1 MIGWHFRPDHHR
13 RAAGPWLPAMIR
25 YLAIKNLAVIESAS
39 VEFERSFNALTG
51 ETGAGKSMLV
61 EAMGLLLGGRA
72 SSDLVRTG
80 EELASVEAQLET
92 SDGREVLVRR
102 EITAQGRS
110 RAFVDGQLVNA
121 AALKTLVGEQVEL
134 HGQHEHQAL
143 LDPATHLPML
153 DAWARLGDQAA
164 TVASAWS
171 AVSEASQAL
180 ARAELDAGE
189 RASRLELVEFHL
201 NELRKASVLDGEDEA
216 LERERDVLRHADRL
230 KTLSADAYG
239 LLYEQEGAA
248 LTLLSQVWKRVADLS
263 AIDASFTGHLQVRDG
278 IRAQLDDLALTLRDY
293 HERFDVAP
301 GRLAEVEDRLAL
313 LERLK
318 RKHGPT
324 LEDVRRKTASLEREC
339 EALSAG
345 PQHKAAA
352 EATLAAAQT
361 AFLAVARTLS
371 TARRAAA
378 SSLGTSLESALAEL
392 GMGRARFE
400 VRLATS
406 EAPQTWHAGGIDL
419 AEFFLAA
426 NPGEDP
432 RPLARIASGGELSRI
447 MLAFK
452 TLDAGA
458 APARTLIFDE
468 VDAGIGGRAASVV
481 GEKLRSLGAHD
492 QVLCIT
498 HLPQIAALA
507 STHVLIEKRVRGS
520 RTVTSVTRLEGAARE
535 QEIARMMAG
544 ESALS
549 DDVLSA
555 ARTLLGAKAKVA
567 AGAKAKGE
575 SPSRAKAKARH

>member
-1 MIGWHFRPDHHR
+1 
-13 RAAGPWLPAMIR
+13 MIR

-39 VEFERSFNALTG
+39 VEFERAFNVLTG

-80 EELASVEAQLET
+80 EDLASVEAQLET
-92 SDGREVLVRR
+92 PDGREVLVRR

-121 AALKTLVGEQVEL
+121 AALKTLVGDLVEL

-153 DAWARLGDQAA
+153 DAWARLGDH
-164 TVASAWS
+164 ASAVATAWT
-171 AVSEASQAL
+171 AVSDASQAL

-201 NELRKASVLDGEDEA
+201 NELRKAAVLEGEDEA
-216 LERERDVLRHADRL
+216 LDRERDVLRHADRL
-230 KTLSADAYG
+230 KTLSSEAYA

-248 LTLLSQVWKRVADLS
+248 LSLLAQVWKRVADLS
-263 AIDASFTGHLQVRDG
+263 AIDASFAGHLQARDG
-278 IRAQLDDLALTLRDY
+278 IKAQLDDLALTLRDY

-324 LEDVRRKTASLEREC
+324 LDDVRAKTAALEREC
-339 EALSAG
+339 EALTAG

-352 EATLAAAQT
+352 EAALAAART

-371 TARRAAA
+371 TARRGAATR
-378 SSLGTSLESALAEL
+378 LGSALEAALADL
-392 GMGRARFE
+392 GMARARFE
-400 VRLATS
+400 VRLTTS
-406 EAPQTWHAGGIDL
+406 EPPQTWHAGGIDT

-447 MLAFK
+447 MLGFK
-452 TLDAGA
+452 TLDAGVQ
-458 APARTLIFDE
+458 PSKTLIFDE

-481 GEKLRSLGAHD
+481 GEKLRSLGARN

-507 STHVLIEKRVRGS
+507 STHVLIEKRVRDS
-520 RTVTSVTRLEGAARE
+520 RTVTSVTRLDGQLRE

-555 ARTLLGAKAKVA
+555 ARTLLAAKAKVA
-567 AGAKAKGE
+567 PEAKAKGE
-575 SPSRAKAKARH
+575 SPPRAKAKVRH

>member
-1 MIGWHFRPDHHR
+1 
-13 RAAGPWLPAMIR
+13 MIR

-39 VEFERSFNALTG
+39 VEFERAFNVLTG

-80 EELASVEAQLET
+80 EDLASVEAQLET
-92 SDGREVLVRR
+92 ADGRELLVRR

-121 AALKTLVGEQVEL
+121 AALKALVGDLVEL

-153 DAWARLGDQAA
+153 DTWARLGDQAA
-164 TVASAWS
+164 AVASAW
-171 AVSEASQAL
+171 AVVSEATQAL

-201 NELRKASVLDGEDEA
+201 AELRKAAVLEGEDEA
-216 LERERDVLRHADRL
+216 LDRERDVLRHADRL
-230 KTLSADAYG
+230 KTLSAEAYA
-239 LLYEQEGAA
+239 LVYEQEGAA
-248 LTLLSQVWKRVADLS
+248 LSLLAQVWKRVADLS
-263 AIDASFTGHLQVRDG
+263 AIDPSFAGHLQARDG
-278 IRAQLDDLALTLRDY
+278 IKAQLDDLALTLRDY

-324 LEDVRRKTASLEREC
+324 LDDVRAKTAALEREC
-339 EALSAG
+339 EALTAG

-352 EATLAAAQT
+352 EAALSTARA
-361 AFLAVARTLS
+361 AFLEVARALS
-371 TARRAAA
+371 KARRAAA
-378 SSLGTSLESALAEL
+378 IKLGTALETALAEL
-392 GMGRARFE
+392 GMARARFE
-400 VRLATS
+400 VRLAPS
-406 EAPQTWHAGGIDL
+406 EVPQTWHAGGIDT

-447 MLAFK
+447 MLGFK
-452 TLDAGA
+452 TLDAGSQ
-458 APARTLIFDE
+458 PAKTVIFDE

-481 GEKLRSLGAHD
+481 GEKLRSLGTRN

-520 RTVTSVTRLEGAARE
+520 RTVTSVTRLDGDTRE

-567 AGAKAKGE
+567 AEAKAKGE
-575 SPSRAKAKARH
+575 SPSRAKAKGRH